1 MSERA
6 VVLLSGGLDSMLA
19 IRILQ
24 EQGLEVE
31 ALNFQTMFTCCKD
44 TAAQMA
50 RELGV
55 RLTIIGQEDDYVE
68 LIRSPRYGYGKGANP
83 CVDCRIYMFQRAK
96 KFMEDIGACV
106 VASGEVLGQRPKSQK
121 RRDLAIIGKQSGL
134 ADLLLRPL
142 SALLLPPTLP
152 ERNGQIDRAKL
163 YGFSGRSRKGLISLA
178 RHFDFKT
185 IPSPSTGCSLTE
197 KSFAPKVHDLIQI
210 DPESQRWDF
219 ELLNLGRHLRI
230 DSQTKVTVGRN
241 EAENDALLAF
251 YRQPESRGSAFF
263 TPKNFYG
270 PNVLLTGPAT
280 ESNLKIA
287 GGLMLRYSN
296 KHDPENAVAIRDV
309 GGASEECRIE
319 KNEKADA
326 LAPL

>member
-44 TAAQMA
+44 TAAQTA

-68 LIRSPRYGYGKGANP
+68 LIRSPQYGYGKGANP
-83 CVDCRIYMFQRAK
+83 CVDCRIYMFRRAK
-96 KFMEDIGACV
+96 KFMEEIGACV

-121 RRDLAIIGKQSGL
+121 RRDLGIISEESGL

-152 ERNGQIDRAKL
+152 ERSGKIDREKL

-210 DPESQRWDF
+210 DLESQRWDF
-219 ELLNLGRHLRI
+219 ELLNLGRHMRI
-230 DSQTKVTVGRN
+230 DPQAKVTVGRN
-241 EAENDALLAF
+241 EAENDALLAY
-251 YRQPESRGSAFF
+251 YRQSESRGSAFF
-263 TPKNFYG
+263 RPKNFYG
-270 PNVLLTGPAT
+270 PSVLLTGPPT
-280 ESNLKIA
+280 ELNLKIA
-287 GGLMLRYSN
+287 GGLMLRYAKKLDSD
-296 KHDPENAVAIRDV
+296 KAIAVRDI
-309 GGASEECRIE
+309 GGTSEECEIE
-319 KNEKADA
+319 PNEKADA
-326 LAPL
+326 LVTL